1 MDQVKIGK
9 FIAELRKE
17 KNMTQ
22 QQLGD
27 KIGVSFKTISKWE
40 NGRGMPDLSSLK
52 PLSES
57 LDISINELLSGEKIK
72 KEQYVNKLE
81 ENIINA
87 IEYTDKQVNDKK
99 NLIGILLIVFG
110 VFISFTAMSIFAS
123 ESRWG
128 SIYSVLGAIISLIGV
143 SKFTRKLSYVKR
155 VLINYGY
162 FILFIIMLFVIDYI
176 GVVTI
181 HQAPRFSYN
190 TKTGNNMIIYN
201 TPFYNVYRINRD
213 TKNEYYIVD
222 TEKKYTWETVPNVPF
237 NRDKSGIDNIIK
249 FKNKYIGNNSND
261 GNLINNL
268 PLSEYGYTF
277 EIDSKNL
284 GLTINYH
291 VTDWYIKDEL
301 YLQKSLIYNSV
312 SMFALIENV
321 EYIEFNFTG
330 NSYRI
335 TRDTIKN
342 NYPGYYKIVNNN
354 EINKDEFNDKLE
366 SKIND
371 NQFIENTFKIIFENK

>member
-1 MDQVKIGK
+1 MDQIKIGK

-72 KEQYVNKLE
+72 KEQYVDKLE
-81 ENIINA
+81 ENIINT
-87 IEYTDKQVNDKK
+87 IEYTDKQVNDRN
-99 NLIGILLIVFG
+99 NLIGLLIIIFG
-110 VFISFTAMSIFAS
+110 VLISFIAMSVFAS
-123 ESRWG
+123 ESSWG
-128 SIYSVLGAIISLIGV
+128 SIYSVLGAIISFIGV
-143 SKFTRKLSYVKR
+143 SKLTRKLSYAKR
-155 VLINYGY
+155 VIINYGY

-176 GVVTI
+176 GVITI
-181 HQAPRFSYN
+181 HQAPRFSYV
-190 TKTGNNMIIYN
+190 TETLDNMIIYN

-222 TEKKYTWETVPNVPF
+222 IEKKYTWETVPNVPF
-237 NRDKSGIDNIIK
+237 DRDKSGIDNIIRYQS
-249 FKNKYIGNNSND
+249 KYVGDNSNT

-277 EIDSKNL
+277 EIDSENL
-284 GLTINYH
+284 GVTVNYH
-291 VTDWYIKDEL
+291 VTDWYIKDYL

-312 SMFALIENV
+312 SIFALIENV

-330 NSYRI
+330 NSYRV
-335 TRDTIKN
+335 TRDIVRN

-354 EINKDEFNDKLE
+354 GINKDEFNDKLE
-366 SKIND
+366 SKIKD
-371 NQFIENTFKIIFENK
+371 NEFIENTFKIIFENK